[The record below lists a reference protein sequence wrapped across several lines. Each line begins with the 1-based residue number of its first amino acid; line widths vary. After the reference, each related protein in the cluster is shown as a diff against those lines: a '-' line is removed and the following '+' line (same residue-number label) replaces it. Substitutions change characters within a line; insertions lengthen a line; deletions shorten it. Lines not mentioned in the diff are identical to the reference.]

1 MSYNRLLD
9 RQIKKTLSA
18 EHFNDP
24 AIIKFLDQVSESY
37 NSFKRDNDLLERAFK
52 ITEDEYFDINQ
63 QLNDSHNKLNAE
75 IVKTLKR
82 SEKLISSFADI
93 YDYDL
98 LFENIKEQIE
108 SLSKYD
114 SILLY
119 LFDEN
124 DNKLKLVYSNGYNLE
139 EQKFADENCM
149 EFVPG
154 YVYKTGQ
161 VAWLDNETENP
172 SIHYFNSKIDA
183 DNLSSIFVP
192 IKFKDNVIGSL
203 GIQRNVPNAYDKRL
217 LASMKVFASLTSNAY
232 VSIKKNNQ
240 FKQKYKENEK
250 LSILAKTTTNYIIYC
265 DKDAKIT
272 WVNKIFEESTGYLLS
287 EIEGKKPGSFLCG
300 PETESEKTDELR
312 NAIKERKSC
321 SLIITNYT
329 KSKQPY
335 KVNIQLNP
343 VFDDNGELINFVS
356 IQQDVTELE
365 IKNKKIAE
373 NQIQLQANFES
384 IAESQ
389 KRYSNLLQTTHDL
402 ITILDANGTILYA
415 NNSWLRK
422 MNYSLKEVLGN
433 NIFSYIHPDSQQHCM
448 SVFGELTSGQN
459 KSLEVN
465 YGLISKLGN
474 KVDLEGNVICKY
486 DENDNLI
493 ELNSFLIDVTEI
505 NRVNIEKQNRSI
517 ELKQS
522 KDKLERVMGSLNE
535 TVWGLSLPEY
545 KLEYISDSA
554 VLLYETP
561 LENWYNN
568 INFWSDVIHPDDK
581 ERVAKESEALF
592 TLGQTNLEYRI
603 LTPHNKVKWI
613 YSNTRVLKN
622 ENGVPYLMTGISGDI
637 TGRKLAEMELINYKT
652 AIDESAIVSITDV
665 NGIITY
671 ANDKFCE
678 ISKYTR
684 QELIGA
690 NHNIVNSNYHSKEF
704 FKEMWQTISS
714 GAIWKGEIKNK
725 AKDGSKYFVETTI
738 VPFMDNGKPFQY
750 IAIRY
755 ESTKLRLKEEAILK
769 QKLFYETILNYIP
782 GNVAVFDIDGNYIF
796 INPNTVKDPVLRE
809 WLIGKNNYDYCKYRG
824 LPYDIAI
831 EREKQFK
838 LLLENGKSINHI
850 DKIKN
855 KDGTETFAN
864 STLVMHEYNGQK
876 LIIAY
881 ATDIT
886 VIKNAEEKIIE
897 LKLFYENILNNIP
910 VDIAVFDHQHRYL
923 FLNKQ
928 AISNEEIRSFMI
940 GKSDYDY
947 AKLKGLSTEFAENRS
962 IKFESA
968 ISSGEQIS
976 WLDTQIN
983 NVGITKYKERRFHP
997 YDKFIIGYG
1006 VDVTNFKEQELL
1018 LSNSLEEK
1026 ETLLGEVH
1034 HRVKNNLALVIGLI
1048 EMQSSTLMD
1057 EGLKFQYNSIKNRI
1071 YTMAL
1076 IHEKLYKSSNFT
1088 KLDLK
1093 SYVEDLTKNLASSYD
1108 SNDSVNINFD
1118 IEELFV
1124 NIKVAIPI
1132 ALIVNEAVTNAFKY
1146 AFKDNVNGNLSIEIK
1161 SVNEKICMRI
1171 SDNGPGISESIDL
1184 SKIKSLGFKLI
1195 NIFVRQ
1201 IKGSIEYI
1209 KKPGLTL
1216 QILFTNS

>member
-9 RQIKKTLSA
+9 RQKKTLSA
-18 EHFNDP
+18 NHLNDP

-37 NSFKRDNDLLERAFK
+37 NSFKRDNELLERAFK
-52 ITEDEYFDINQ
+52 ITEDEYSEINQ
-63 QLNDSHNKLNAE
+63 QLNESHTKLNTE
-75 IVKTLKR
+75 IGKTLKR
-82 SEKLISSFADI
+82 VEKLINSFADI

-108 SLSKYD
+108 SVSRDNYI
-114 SILLY
+114 SLY

-124 DNKLKLVYSNGYNLE
+124 DNKLKLAYSKGYNTE
-139 EQKFADENCM
+139 EQKFAEENCM
-149 EFVPG
+149 DFVPG
-154 YVYKTGQ
+154 YVFKTGQ
-161 VAWLDNETENP
+161 EAWLQNETENP
-172 SIHYFNSKIDA
+172 GIHYLNAKRDA

-192 IKFKDNVIGSL
+192 IKSKGNIIGCLGVQSNVS
-203 GIQRNVPNAYDKRL
+203 NAYDKRL
-217 LASMKVFASLTSNAY
+217 LASMKVFASLISNAY
-232 VSIKKNNQ
+232 VSIKNNNQ
-240 FKQKYKENEK
+240 VKQKYIENEN
-250 LSILAKTTTNYIIYC
+250 LSILAKSTTNYIIYC
-265 DKDAKIT
+265 DNNAKIT
-272 WVNKIFEESTGYLLS
+272 WVNKIFEEKTGYLLS
-287 EIEGKKPGSFLCG
+287 EIVGKKPGSFLCG

-312 NAIKERKSC
+312 NAINERKPC
-321 SLIITNYT
+321 SVIITNYT
-329 KSKQPY
+329 KSRQPY

-343 VFDDNGELINFVS
+343 VFDDKGELVNFVS

-365 IKNKKIAE
+365 FKNKKIAE

-402 ITILDANGTILYA
+402 ITILDTNGIILYA
-415 NNSWLRK
+415 NNSWLNK
-422 MNYSLKEVLGN
+422 MNYSLEEVLGN
-433 NIFSYIHPDSQQHCM
+433 NIFGHIHPDSQQHCM
-448 SVFGELTSGQN
+448 SFFGELKSGQN
-459 KSLEVN
+459 KLFDVS
-465 YGLISKLGN
+465 YCLISKLGD
-474 KVDLEGNVICKY
+474 KIDIEGHVICIY
-486 DENDNLI
+486 ENDKLLEI
-493 ELNSFLIDVTEI
+493 NSFLKDVTEI
-505 NRVNIEKQNRSI
+505 NRVKVEELKRSF

-522 KDKLERVMGSLNE
+522 KYKLESVMGSLNE
-535 TVWGLSLPEY
+535 TVWGVSLPEY
-545 KLEYISDSA
+545 KLDYISESA
-554 VLLYETP
+554 LSLYGIP

-568 INFWSDVIHPDDK
+568 SNLWVDFVHPEDK

-603 LTPHNKVKWI
+603 LTPNNKVKWI

-637 TGRKLAEMELINYKT
+637 TSRKLAELELINYKT
-652 AIDESAIVSITDV
+652 AIDESAIVSIADV

-671 ANDKFCE
+671 VNDKFCE
-678 ISKYTR
+678 ISQYSK

-704 FKEMWQTISS
+704 FKEMWQKISS
-714 GAIWKGEIKNK
+714 GEIWKGEIKNK
-725 AKDGSKYFVETTI
+725 AKDGSYYYVESTI
-738 VPFMDNGKPFQY
+738 IPFMDSGKPLQY

-755 ESTKLRLKEEAILK
+755 ESTKLKLKEDAIIK

-782 GNVAVFDIDGNYIF
+782 GNVAVFDINGNYVF

-809 WLIGKNNYDYCKYRG
+809 WLIGKTNYDYCDYRG

-838 LLLENGKSINHI
+838 LLLENGKSITHI
-850 DKIKN
+850 DRTID
-855 KDGTETFAN
+855 KDGIEKFAN
-864 STLVMHEYNGQK
+864 SALVLHEYNGQK

-886 VIKNAEEKIIE
+886 EIKNAEEKIVE

-910 VDIAVFDHQHRYL
+910 VDIAVFDEQHRYL
-923 FLNKQ
+923 FLNKE
-928 AISNEEIRSFMI
+928 AISNEEIRNFMI
-940 GKSDYDY
+940 GKNDFDY
-947 AKLKGLSTEFAENRS
+947 AKLKGISTEFAEQRRK
-962 IKFESA
+962 KFYDA
-968 ISSGEQIS
+968 ITSKEQIS
-976 WLDTQIN
+976 WLDSQKN
-983 NVGITKYKERRFHP
+983 KEGLTKYKERRFHS
-997 YDKFIIGYG
+997 YDKFVIGYG
-1006 VDVTNFKEQELL
+1006 VDVTVFKEQELL
-1018 LSNSLEEK
+1018 LSSSLEEK
-1026 ETLLGEVH
+1026 EALLGEVH

-1048 EMQSSTLMD
+1048 EMHSNTLKD
-1057 EGLKFQYNSIKNRI
+1057 EEIKFQFNSIKNRI
-1071 YTMAL
+1071 YTMSL
-1076 IHEKLYKSSNFT
+1076 IHEKLYKSSDFS

-1093 SYVEDLTKNLASSYD
+1093 AYIEDLVKNLSSSFN
-1108 SNDSVNINFD
+1108 SNYSVNLNLD
-1118 IEELFV
+1118 IEEILI
-1124 NIKVAIPI
+1124 NIKMAIPI

-1146 AFKDNVNGNLSIEIK
+1146 AFKDTINGNLSVQIK
-1161 SVNEKICMRI
+1161 NVNEKIFMQI

-1216 QILFTNS
+1216 QITFTNLQ